1 MVANYSVIDG
11 ANWKRTLHCHIFRGF
26 SNPLYCVTVEMDV
39 TAFLKK
45 IRRLR
50 MPFTFGMI
58 FTTAKCANDIEEFR
72 YRFLGGKV
80 VLFDRINTTFT
91 YIDKNSELFKVVNVE
106 MRDTLEEYVVEAEK
120 TALAQKEYFTGPS
133 GSDVFQFSPIPWVSY
148 TQMSHTFSGDKE
160 NACPLF
166 NWGRYFERDGR
177 FLLPFSVQV
186 HHSFVDGLHIG
197 RLVDK
202 LQEALNEE

>member
-1 MVANYSVIDG
+1 
-11 ANWKRTLHCHIFRGF
+11 
-26 SNPLYCVTVEMDV
+26 MDV

>member
-1 MVANYSVIDG
+1 M
-11 ANWKRTLHCHIFRGF
+11 
-26 SNPLYCVTVEMDV
+26 YCVTVEMDV
-39 TAFLKK
+39 TAFLRR
-45 IRRLR
+45 IRRIR
-50 MPFTFGMI
+50 VPFTFGMI
-58 FTTAKCANDIEEFR
+58 FIVAKCANEIEEFR
-72 YRFLGGKV
+72 YRFLDGKV
-80 VLFDRINTTFT
+80 VLFDRINTIFT
-91 YIDKNSELFKVVNVE
+91 YMDKGAELFKVINVE
-106 MRDTLEEYVVEAEK
+106 MRDTLEDYVVEAEK
-120 TALAQKEYFTGPS
+120 AALAQEEYFTGPS
-133 GSDVFQFSPIPWVSY
+133 GNDVFQFSPIPWVSY

-202 LQEALNEE
+202 LQEVLNEE